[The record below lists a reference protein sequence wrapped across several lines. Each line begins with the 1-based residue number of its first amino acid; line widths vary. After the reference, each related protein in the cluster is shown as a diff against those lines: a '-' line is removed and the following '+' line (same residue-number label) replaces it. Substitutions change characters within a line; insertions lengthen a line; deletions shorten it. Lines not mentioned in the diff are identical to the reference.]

1 MARRPASSDANP
13 LADAVTVKA
22 ISPLPNVEGIIAPA
36 KPKRTTKPKTETASV
51 DNAGDVPSKPVTAPR
66 ARRVKP
72 AVLPATE
79 ETFLTPAI
87 ANQVEVKLPQPES
100 PKRPSRTRVASVV
113 IVADPDMVDKSSANV
128 EVADTATPRARQRSR
143 GGQRV
148 SSTNASIDS
157 APDAE
162 RGAESVIS
170 QSPGVSASDSNQ
182 DPESNTLSEGSL
194 AGGNRNRRSRGRRG
208 QGGDTDNREGRSTG
222 SQAAQAEGTEDR
234 EQDSES
240 PNRGSRNRRSRNRRG
255 RPGDTD
261 TANMSSPASV
271 TSGEE
276 EAPVED
282 GGDDRRRARG
292 SRRTRTVAAPQLML
306 DGAVEVDVD
315 SPSDDSASQS
325 RRLSRS
331 SNLPPP
337 IQLLVPIPEE
347 PLPPVFAP
355 LHVDMLARLSKTD
368 LRIVNGRP
376 VLHVNG
382 APRPAIMFFVNTEGD
397 FDRVTAQRQIR
408 YAYQAGVRI
417 FTVLAHLPW
426 RSSTGERVYTHLDDM
441 LQCITEVAP
450 DAMLLPR
457 IIFSPPSGWVRR
469 NPEDMAVGIDGP
481 TGDVSLGSQAFW
493 SGDAEDALRASLTHL
508 AEGAYASR
516 ILGIYLEHGEWIY
529 DRIAGF
535 DRSPAN
541 TKAFRRWL
549 RSEYRGNVVQLRA
562 SWHDGNVTFDNADVP
577 SYPHP
582 TSFPAGANQFFG
594 ARERRWVDF
603 HAFSSKIVA
612 SVINRLARVI
622 KETSAD
628 KLTVAVS
635 YGYTFELP
643 RGHSGHLALADILSS
658 PYVDM
663 LTGPFSY
670 TGREAGGS
678 APFPCP
684 VDSIHLHGKLWIAED
699 DTKTYLASGES
710 PDTYNVKLEN
720 LGHTQTVHARNFGAA
735 MAKGTGISWM
745 DLWGEG
751 WLDSEEIWETLA
763 ALVDVA
769 QVHLDRQLSR
779 KTSIPHPS
787 VAVFVDET
795 SCFSVR
801 DETLMALLISDHRDT
816 FARAGVDIG
825 YYLLSDLTSDRFG
838 HTVKMAV
845 ILNAF
850 TLSEPLKGS
859 IRTKLNNHGTTV
871 VWMMGPGCL
880 DGGVSELADV
890 VGLHLKLQP
899 YASKAGATFQNH
911 VNTML
916 LDGIN
921 GMQVGNSVRRH
932 PLIAVDDFRAR
943 VLAEFPNRA
952 GAVGIRKHPRHQSM
966 FIGEPVLSPGL
977 FRNLCRLAGVHR
989 YQADDDVVWVSDNWL
1004 AVHSGPGGGIKV
1016 VIPQPSGIYDVVFGE
1031 VITTQGYGR
1040 DLAIPERGTR
1050 LLVIGNTDVQVDFGA
1065 DASGTVDGF
1074 TQDILPDFIPFE
1086 FEAEDVTPVVDPAP
1100 EEDLLA
1106 KAIAEMPLHKMEPK
1120 AADIEL
1126 DPNTGEVTRR
1136 RRRRRRGE
1144 PEPDIGSQVDTRT
1157 DAVGSISKTL
1167 PPLDE
1172 LLPQSSEVL
1181 TSSSSYPDD
1190 LQGIGDNVE
1199 AITPAKRR
1207 RPPVRRPKKAVDSD
1221 SPVEGGG
1228 GDGSPPPVDTK

>member
-13 LADAVTVKA
+13 LADAVADKA
-22 ISPLPNVEGIIAPA
+22 ISPTPNVDGTIAPA
-36 KPKRTTKPKTETASV
+36 KPKRTTKPKPETVSV
-51 DNAGDVPSKPVTAPR
+51 ENTGDVSSKPVTAPR
-66 ARRVKP
+66 PRRVKP
-72 AVLPATE
+72 ASVPAPEETIVTPAT
-79 ETFLTPAI
+79 AV
-87 ANQVEVKLPQPES
+87 QVEVKLPQPE
-100 PKRPSRTRVASVV
+100 PAKRRSRTRVASAG
-113 IVADPDMVDKSSANV
+113 IAADSEMVDTSSASV
-128 EVADTATPRARQRSR
+128 EVLDTAKPPARQRSR

-148 SSTNASIDS
+148 SSTNPSAQG

-162 RGAESVIS
+162 LGAGSDTSES
-170 QSPGVSASDSNQ
+170 QSSGVSVSVSNQ
-182 DPESNTLSEGSL
+182 EAEGNSLSEPSF

-208 QGGDTDNREGRSTG
+208 QGGDSENREARSTVA
-222 SQAAQAEGTEDR
+222 QAAETEVTEDP
-234 EQDSES
+234 EN
-240 PNRGSRNRRSRNRRG
+240 PGRGSRNRRSRNRRG

-261 TANMSSPASV
+261 TANTSSTTGV
-271 TSGEE
+271 TSAEGEVSTE
-276 EAPVED
+276 E
-282 GGDDRRRARG
+282 GDDRRRARG
-292 SRRTRTVAAPQLML
+292 LRRTRTVAAPQLML
-306 DGAVEVDVD
+306 DGAVEVNVD

-325 RRLSRS
+325 RRSSRS

-337 IQLLVPIPEE
+337 IPLLVPIPEE

-355 LHVDMLARLSKTD
+355 LQVDMLARLSKTD
-368 LRIVNGRP
+368 LRVVNGRP
-376 VLHVNG
+376 VLHING
-382 APRPAIMFFVNTEGD
+382 TPHPAIMFFVNTEGD

-426 RSSTGERVYTHLDDM
+426 RTSAGERIYTHLDDM

-450 DAMLLPR
+450 DVMLLPR

-481 TGDVSLGSQAFW
+481 TGDVSLGSQVFW
-493 SGDAEDALRASLTHL
+493 SGDAEEALRASLTHL
-508 AEGAYASR
+508 AEGPYADR

-562 SWHDGNVTFDNADVP
+562 SWHDGNVTFDNAEVP

-612 SVINRLARVI
+612 SVINRLARVV
-622 KETSAD
+622 KETTAD

-643 RGHSGHLALADILSS
+643 RGHSGHLALADVLMS

-710 PDTYNVKLEN
+710 PDTYNVKLDN
-720 LGHTQTVHARNFGAA
+720 LGQTQTVHARNFGAA
-735 MAKGTGISWM
+735 LAKGTGISWM

-751 WLDSEEIWETLA
+751 WLDSEEIWESLA
-763 ALVDVA
+763 ALVEVA
-769 QVHLDRQLSR
+769 KVHLDRQLSR
-779 KTSIPHPS
+779 QTPIPQPT

-801 DETLMALLISDHRDT
+801 DEALMSLLISDHRDT

-825 YYLLSDLTSDRFG
+825 YYLLSDLCSDRFV

-850 TLSEPLKGS
+850 TLSEPVKGS

-871 VWMMGPGCL
+871 IWMMGPGCL

-1050 LLVIGNTDVQVDFGA
+1050 LLVIGNTDVQLDFGA
-1065 DASGTVDGF
+1065 DASGIVDGF
-1074 TQDILPDFIPFE
+1074 AQDILPDFIPFE
-1086 FEAEDVTPVVDPAP
+1086 FEAEDVPPVVDPAP

-1144 PEPDIGSQVDTRT
+1144 PEPDIGSEVVTRT
-1157 DAVGSISKTL
+1157 DALGSTSKTL

-1172 LLPQSSEVL
+1172 LLPQSSQVL
-1181 TSSSSYPDD
+1181 TSSSSSPDD
-1190 LQGIGDNVE
+1190 SQGMDDNVE
-1199 AITPAKRR
+1199 ASKPVKRR
-1207 RPPVRRPKKAVDSD
+1207 RPPVRRPRKTADADVST
-1221 SPVEGGG
+1221 EGAG
-1228 GDGSPPPVDTK
+1228 GDGSPPPVDTN